1 MKMQELLLQQY
12 NAPMVRENSMRK
24 EKKEETKKG
33 QTYYAGIYKNS
44 RGEVVM
50 GNPWKSEAEAEIEKG
65 ARRIWEFIKLVSFEV
80 E

>member
-1 MKMQELLLQQY
+1 
-12 NAPMVRENSMRK
+12 MVRENNMKK

-44 RGEVVM
+44 RGEVVI
-50 GNPWKSEAEAEIEKG
+50 GYPWKSEAEAEIEKG
-65 ARRIWEFIKLVSFEV
+65 ARRIWEFIKFISFEA

>member
-1 MKMQELLLQQY
+1 MK
-12 NAPMVRENSMRK
+12 K

-44 RGEVVM
+44 RGEVVI
-50 GNPWKSEAEAEIEKG
+50 GHLWKSKAEAEMEKG